1 MTIPHHCRRIHDHA
15 TRLSLVTAV
24 GLILLGPVLI
34 GAVPGHA
41 ETIRGPVVDVLTL
54 EDQDA
59 TPEPVV
65 MRSED
70 VLGVTIGSSLR
81 FVEGIQFE
89 VSIPPVARE
98 IGGGLALYLYAAPTA
113 DLPSGT
119 AGAQSRGNAGSNAR
133 ADGGSSDDFSA
144 DGVLQFEG
152 TELFFLPMPAR
163 NRILVRVPLRED
175 HGFRQT
181 ADVYVTRPAATQTVP
196 LLAQI
201 VPVMKGLP
209 ERAMRARFRV
219 TATPLI
225 RNIGALRLFLLHPD
239 GTLITDPRDY
249 DLEVRLD
256 GGSLA
261 TAGENAGG
269 TAGDTSGGGPGGA
282 DGDDRGDD
290 RSRLGEE
297 ITLLPGL
304 HRVAVRSEEFENE
317 SLTFGVERG
326 RVTDLRVELQ
336 RPRSTLR
343 VDAPEPA
350 ELFVNGERVGEGRRS
365 LSLPPGEHT
374 LLFRLGDYS
383 VSRKIVIEP
392 KQDYEISLSLDILV
406 RED

>member
-1 MTIPHHCRRIHDHA
+1 
-15 TRLSLVTAV
+15 
-24 GLILLGPVLI
+24 
-34 GAVPGHA
+34 
-41 ETIRGPVVDVLTL
+41 
-54 EDQDA
+54 
-59 TPEPVV
+59 
-65 MRSED
+65 
-70 VLGVTIGSSLR
+70 
-81 FVEGIQFE
+81 
-89 VSIPPVARE
+89 
-98 IGGGLALYLYAAPTA
+98 
-113 DLPSGT
+113 
-119 AGAQSRGNAGSNAR
+119 
-133 ADGGSSDDFSA
+133 
-144 DGVLQFEG
+144 
-152 TELFFLPMPAR
+152 
-163 NRILVRVPLRED
+163 
-175 HGFRQT
+175 
-181 ADVYVTRPAATQTVP
+181 
-196 LLAQI
+196 
-201 VPVMKGLP
+201 
-209 ERAMRARFRV
+209 
-219 TATPLI
+219 
-225 RNIGALRLFLLHPD
+225 
-239 GTLITDPRDY
+239 
-249 DLEVRLD
+249 LEVRLD